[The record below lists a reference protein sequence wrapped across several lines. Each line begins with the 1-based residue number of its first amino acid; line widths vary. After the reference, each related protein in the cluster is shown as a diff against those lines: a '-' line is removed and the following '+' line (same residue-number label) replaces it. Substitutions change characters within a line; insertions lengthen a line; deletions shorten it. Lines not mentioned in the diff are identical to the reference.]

1 MIITAGGENIAPVPI
16 EDAIKEEV
24 AIISNAMV
32 IGDKRKFLSCFLT
45 LKVVVDVETGEPSDK
60 LTDVALQ
67 FCKSV
72 GSEATTV
79 SEILSTKDEKIM
91 KAIQD
96 GVDRAN
102 KKAVSRAQK
111 VQKWALLEKDFSIP
125 GGELGPTLKLRRP
138 IVAKMFKD
146 KIDAFYEEA

>member
-1 MIITAGGENIAPVPI
+1 M
-16 EDAIKEEV
+16 
-24 AIISNAMV
+24 
-32 IGDKRKFLSCFLT
+32 
-45 LKVVVDVETGEPSDK
+45 DVETGEPSDK
-60 LTDVALQ
+60 LTDVALK

-111 VQKWALLEKDFSIP
+111 VHKNIAGNEMFQALEAKKRLHVCAKEVTFQTGSI
-125 GGELGPTLKLRRP
+125 
-138 IVAKMFKD
+138 
-146 KIDAFYEEA
+146 